1 MNIFLPACKSKK
13 NSTVLAKVFHW
24 VGKSEKFL
32 VPLSWSQN
40 DFTLCF
46 NDAWQKVKSYLLIK
60 SRGLTIFQI
69 YLLTL
74 EKKPKIGDLR
84 NLFFTKCV
92 SQNYQNK
99 GFVEEKKKHEYFG
112 GFNVTNVLCTNK
124 LQQNFHAAC
133 LTEPVR
139 LIERWEDMKMQRKLR
154 TYISFL
160 PFANSKNL

>member
-84 NLFFTKCV
+84 NLFLRNVFHRIIKTKV
-92 SQNYQNK
+92 LL
-99 GFVEEKKKHEYFG
+99 KKKTHEHFG

-133 LTEPVR
+133 LTEPFR